1 MKTRMIAT
9 VLIVLSLFALTYEPV
24 VCGASSSSEADEAI
38 LSAQG
43 IVDRAKTNIGGG
55 NDGYLVDGKLL
66 GLAGTSSGDW
76 YVVGSARFGI
86 IDNFIDYLSVLNDYV
101 DKCYERSDKLDKA
114 KSTEWHRIT
123 LAVLA
128 CGGNPRRAGTDG
140 DIDLVA
146 DGVYNRIDDSGNGVL
161 GRQGINGFIW
171 GLIALDGMCYGVP
184 SDAYYTRDDIILNIL
199 SRALPDGGWTLYGT
213 QPDPDMTAMAVQ
225 ALAPYYN
232 SEKVYDV
239 RRNGVEEPTK
249 VRQAVRR
256 ALAVLSDMQR
266 SDGNFV
272 GDSGRA
278 TCEST
283 SQVLAAVCALG
294 KNPFETSEFVT
305 DEGKTAYDGLIAYR
319 TADGGFSHSKAHEA
333 DNSTAISEKSDDMA
347 SQQALC
353 GLTALV
359 RLLQGKRRLYDFRPE
374 QSEELK
380 TQIADVSAQIDKL
393 TYTSAPT
400 EIQAVY
406 DSYLDIDPT
415 ERSYVYNYEH
425 LSELLAFH
433 GISYVEEPTDYSRD
447 DVDDTTPMY
456 EFTDVDKAATDS
468 LPDKLT
474 MQYKQQVLTL
484 FAKIRNCFDFDG
496 KNAYL
501 DKLTAAKSQIDAL
514 SQEIDDIK
522 RLIKAELYPFDQV
535 SLANKKTVDE
545 LYARYIALSEYD
557 RTLFEQSDVEGL
569 VKAKTQVDN
578 LQTALI
584 ISVCAGV
591 AVVAA
596 VATIVVHMRKRK
608 KKKIARQ
615 MPESEE

>member
-55 NDGYLVDGKLL
+55 KDGYLVDGKLL

-256 ALAVLSDMQR
+256 ALTVLSDMQQ
-266 SDGNFV
+266 SDGDF
-272 GDSGRA
+272 GGGYA

-283 SQVLAAVCALG
+283 AQVLVALCALG
-294 KNPFETSEFVT
+294 KNPFETPEFIK
-305 DEGKTAYDGLIAYR
+305 DNGKTVYDGLVGYR
-319 TADGGFSHSKAHEA
+319 TDDGGFMHSRVYEA
-333 DNSTAISEKSDDMA
+333 DNPTTIPEKSDDMA

-380 TQIADVSAQIDKL
+380 AQIADVSAQIDKL

-406 DSYLDIDPT
+406 DDYLDIDPT

-456 EFTDVDKAATDS
+456 EFTDVDKAKTDQ
-468 LPDKLT
+468 LPDRLT
-474 MQYKQQVLTL
+474 MANRAQVLTL
-484 FAKIRNCFDFDG
+484 YAKIRNSFEFEG
-496 KNAYL
+496 KNKYYARL
-501 DKLTAAKSQIDAL
+501 DKAKNEIDAL
-514 SQEIDDIK
+514 SREIDDIK
-522 RLIKAELYPFDQV
+522 RLIKAELYPFDQI
-535 SLANKKTVDE
+535 SLADKKTVDE

-608 KKKIARQ
+608 KQKLARQ